1 MSDLRRIA
9 RYALVAVTALLAL
22 FVLAQI
28 AQLAEMAAAVHPWFG
43 VTVALLLLVVIA
55 VLVIVPAAS
64 YARLEPPLVPPDEV
78 EGPRHDAFVAAYL
91 DACRRNPKLSDR
103 ELSTEEDLLAAL
115 RELDEQGEGI
125 ANRYA
130 SQVFVGTAVSQWGS
144 LDGLVVAGIQ
154 ARMVWE
160 IAHVY
165 HRRPSLR
172 QMGYL
177 YANVLITSVLASRL
191 DQVDL
196 SEYLRPV
203 LAGAFGQSIAS
214 FPGVAAVSGQLSN
227 ALFQGSVNAFLTLR
241 IAMVAIAYSGAVR
254 KPKRHEVWRTAVARA
269 GHLVFRTATHG
280 SARVAAAFS
289 GAAWKSVGSAAAG
302 VGAAAT
308 STSRTVGEGVARAG
322 RTVSMSAVK
331 SGRAVHGTATTAGTR
346 VSTFGRRTAEG
357 VSRSVRSVP
366 ERLRDAGQRLRDW
379 RKDEADREVDEAA
392 SSGGGETKDPSD

>member
-9 RYALVAVTALLAL
+9 RYVLIAVTALLAL

-28 AQLAEMAAAVHPWFG
+28 AQLAEMAAAVHPAAG
-43 VTVALLLLVVIA
+43 LMVAVVLLVGVA

-64 YARLEPPLVPPDEV
+64 YARLEPPLVPPDET

-91 DACRRNPKLSDR
+91 DACRKNPKLTDR
-103 ELSTEEDLLAAL
+103 KLATEEDLEAAL
-115 RELDEQGEGI
+115 GELDEKAEGI

-154 ARMVWE
+154 MRMVWE

-165 HRRPSLR
+165 QRRPSLR

-177 YANVLITSVLASRL
+177 YANVLVTSVLASRL

-214 FPGVAAVSGQLSN
+214 FPGVAVVSGQLSN

-254 KPKRHEVWRTAVARA
+254 KPRRHEVWRTAVARA

-302 VGAAAT
+302 VGHAAG
-308 STSRTVGEGVARAG
+308 STSRSVGQGVARAG

-331 SGRAVHGTATTAGTR
+331 SGRVVRGTATTAGTR
-346 VSTFGRRTAEG
+346 VSTLGRRTAEG
-357 VSRSVRSVP
+357 VSTSVRSVP
-366 ERLRDAGQRLRDW
+366 GRLRDAGQRLRDW
-379 RKDEADREVDEAA
+379 RKDDASGEDEDVPASDAEEPLDDAD
-392 SSGGGETKDPSD
+392 